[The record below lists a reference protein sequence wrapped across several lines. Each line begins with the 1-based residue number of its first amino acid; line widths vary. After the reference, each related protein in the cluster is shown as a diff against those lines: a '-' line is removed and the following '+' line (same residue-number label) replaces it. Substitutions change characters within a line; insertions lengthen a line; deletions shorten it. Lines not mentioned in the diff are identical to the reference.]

1 MLYCGS
7 RGVSMKLY
15 ARDIHFLGST
25 EKEKRHD
32 CCAHGQIVFEIDGKN
47 LSDDSEW
54 CVSASAYRFLH
65 TLSENHFSGAEEFLI
80 PCCGHTL
87 IPSDDKKTVT
97 IVGCNTGLDFDVV
110 HENGNV
116 IIDGK
121 YTVPFDNYK
130 SAVLSFAKEIG
141 DFYRANPPRKLENNF
156 EKDGLEAFFNE
167 FSFLY
172 NNAAGIPD
180 TRLSFDDYDCY
191 SEDFISGI
199 IENGISLS
207 PYGFINFRECAYN
220 FGKLAGGDGKCV
232 GTKESDNFTF
242 NFYTSKKPTVITF
255 VNKFA
260 KLRSD
265 KFYRQI
271 LKYGYYMKEF

>member
-7 RGVSMKLY
+7 RGVFMKLY

-54 CVSASAYRFLH
+54 CVSASAYRFLQ
-65 TLSENHFSGAEEFLI
+65 TLYKNHFTGAEDFLI

-97 IVGCNTGLDFDVV
+97 IVGCDTGLDFDVV

-116 IIDGK
+116 IIGGE
-121 YTVPFDNYK
+121 YTVPFEDYK
-130 SAVLSFAKEIG
+130 SAVLSFAKEVG
-141 DFYRANPPRKLENNF
+141 DFYKENPLRNLEDDF
-156 EKDGLEAFFNE
+156 EKDGIEAFFTE

-172 NNAAGIPD
+172 NNAAGTPD
-180 TRLSFDDYDCY
+180 MILFFDDYDCY
-191 SEDFISGI
+191 SEDCISGI
-199 IENGISLS
+199 TEDGISLS
-207 PYGFINFRECAYN
+207 PYGFINFRECSYN

>member
-7 RGVSMKLY
+7 RGVFMKLY

-54 CVSASAYRFLH
+54 CVSASAYRFLQ
-65 TLSENHFSGAEEFLI
+65 TLYKNHFTGAEDFLI

-97 IVGCNTGLDFDVV
+97 IIGCNIGLDFDIV
-110 HENGNV
+110 HENGIV
-116 IIDGK
+116 IIGGE
-121 YTVPFDNYK
+121 YTVPFEDYK
-130 SAVLSFAKEIG
+130 SAVLSFAKEVG
-141 DFYRANPPRKLENNF
+141 DFYKENPLRNLEDDF
-156 EKDGLEAFFNE
+156 EKDGIEAFFTE

-172 NNAAGIPD
+172 NNAAGTPD
-180 TRLSFDDYDCY
+180 TILSFDDCDRY
-191 SEDFISGI
+191 SEDCISGI
-199 IENGISLS
+199 TENGISIS

-220 FGKLAGGDGKCV
+220 FGKLKGGDGKCV
-232 GTKESDNFTF
+232 GTRESDSCTF
-242 NFYTSKKPTVITF
+242 KFHTSEKPTAITF
-255 VNKFA
+255 ANKFA